1 LREELHPRG
10 FEVVDVCLEMA
21 GPEVA
26 RPFVGAAG
34 TTHPSLIDQAHY
46 MDARFGVTN
55 IPQVLWI
62 DEEST
67 IVRPPHPASPL
78 PIGETARG
86 MVDLIGGM
94 EDRER
99 YVAMVKD
106 WVENGS
112 ESRYA
117 LSPSEVV
124 ARSASRSPAISEAA
138 AHFELAQHLWRQEGF
153 SDTALAHFNAAHH
166 LQPDNITY
174 KRQAYSALAVL
185 RAGGEDPD
193 GWTRFRQAPEE
204 GEDWPFESDFNKDM
218 VRFQP
223 ELAARLNLPGA
234 GTS

>member
-1 LREELHPRG
+1 
-10 FEVVDVCLEMA
+10 VCLEMA
-21 GPEVA
+21 GSDVA
-26 RPFVGAAG
+26 RPFVDAAES
-34 TTHPSLIDQAHY
+34 THPSLIDQTHY

-62 DEEST
+62 DEGSV

-78 PIGETARG
+78 PVGEAALG
-86 MVDLIGGM
+86 IVELVGGM

-106 WVENGS
+106 WVEKGS
-112 ESRYA
+112 ESRHA
-117 LSPSEVV
+117 MSPSEVV
-124 ARSASRSPAISEAA
+124 DRSASRSPAISEAA
-138 AHFELAQHLWRQEGF
+138 AHFELAQHLWRRDGF
-153 SDTALAHFNAAHH
+153 SDQALAHFNAAHQ

-185 RAGGEDPD
+185 RAGGDDPD

-234 GTS
+234 ETA